1 MFSYKGIDNDYK
13 YKRGSVDEETEI
25 KAINKIKA
33 EENILIIVS
42 LKKVMNIKFMNILRS
57 NVGIQVVNMENSM
70 NNYTRKLNEK
80 RDKRKVE
87 KIQDEAEGKTLAT
100 KSPILKAIS
109 GIAAKIVPSKK
120 IVVDQD
126 MYNNLQN
133 MFKEQSE
140 REEKQQLGYSMTIP
154 KDEFSTSKIN
164 EVKETKKRNNA
175 EEKSI
180 NWNLLDVDE
189 DDIQIAKNKKIKVKE
204 SEMIMF
210 TRRLHIMLSSGVSL
224 LSSLTLL
231 QKTSGEKR
239 SGKNLSKVL
248 TGILD
253 EIQLGSS
260 FSEAIAKYP
269 KQFNYA
275 YVSLVAIGET
285 SGSLDRS
292 LSDII
297 KMKEQEQK
305 IMRKIRTAAVYPMIV
320 GFVLVVMMIGAAV
333 FFLPAFETMFEEQ
346 GLSIP
351 RFTQIVFGIAGFVPW
366 IVLIITVLVLLLT
379 YARKKVPEI
388 NYIYRRY
395 TDKFALKFPVMK
407 NIMNAMYMHSFSST
421 ISLMLNNGIRLS
433 DTLSL
438 TGKTIN
444 NIYIKNEIEDI
455 GMLMTHGLTF
465 SEAMAEQPHF
475 DNILVNIALTGEESG
490 QMIFSLS
497 QVADFFE
504 IELNKKVDAM
514 MEAVPPL
521 SIFLIAILAAPV
533 LIAAYLPILEMSS
546 GAGLGL

>member
-25 KAINKIKA
+25 EAINKIKA

-42 LKKVMNIKFMNILRS
+42 LKKVMNIKFINTLRS
-57 NVGIQVVNMENSM
+57 NVGIQVVNIENSM

-80 RDKRKVE
+80 RDKRKIE
-87 KIQDEAEGKTLAT
+87 KIQDETQGKTLAT
-100 KSPILKAIS
+100 KSPILKAIN

-140 REEKQQLGYSMTIP
+140 REEKQQLGYSMAIS
-154 KDEFSTSKIN
+154 KDEFSTNKIN
-164 EVKETKKRNNA
+164 EVKETKKRDNV

-305 IMRKIRTAAVYPMIV
+305 IMRKVRTAAVYPMIV

-333 FFLPAFETMFEEQ
+333 FFLPAFEAMFEEQ

-465 SEAMAEQPHF
+465 SEAMADQPHF

-533 LIAAYLPILEMSS
+533 IIAAYLPILEMSS